1 MPYSLP
7 NAACKNELSLGV
19 SKMVPLFL
27 KRKSKSG
34 TPNLLPLGL
43 SPMTSALLARLV
55 DVPTCLWTLQ
65 IRMESPPIVLYGT
78 PVDLAGA
85 IVSGLIFLDT
95 TDDATKIDFVTLK
108 IVQRIRY
115 SKPFMIS
122 LTSVTLCKDC
132 QVRSTDISR
141 WNVVNAPT
149 VFNKG
154 RHAYPFSDLLPGL
167 LPPLSKLGSAS
178 TNTYIQ
184 YDLIAEAKGTDDS
197 HVTTV
202 KIPLHI
208 SRLIPRGPDR
218 NSLRVFPPTEVTAG
232 AVLPHVF
239 YPKLS
244 FPIELRLDNIVSA
257 SGERRWRMRKL
268 AWKIEENVKIRAYTC
283 PKHKHKLE
291 AVEASE
297 RKTRLLNV
305 QNHIVQ
311 SKGGNLHHLT
321 IQTNMLLLRNPSQYN
336 GRNVEGV
343 QQGSGGNQDELIE
356 PEEEHQHQV
365 EDAYDSFVEDF
376 VRSGF
381 RLALLMREARE
392 QEQTQRRRN
401 FEENNTE
408 HIYLEETRVV
418 SHGEIKSGWKLDF
431 SNRGKVELVAHIDV
445 YDFFTGWQKPVTTK
459 SSTEDNR
466 SDLSHQNARANANVA
481 CDVDDPESGIFVT
494 HTLVVEVVVAEEVVH
509 DVNKRPAMKKS
520 KSQMSVASQENSD
533 TYETGPP
540 VAGIPT
546 GAARVLRM
554 QFKMPLTERLGLG
567 IAWDDEV
574 PPIYEDIRCL
584 SPPGYNDITTKVDFP
599 DNTEHEV
606 VMSTSP
612 TLGAISRVH
621 TETNLKA
628 LGQDFS
634 LNT

>member
-1 MPYSLP
+1 
-7 NAACKNELSLGV
+7 
-19 SKMVPLFL
+19 MV
-27 KRKSKSG
+27 
-34 TPNLLPLGL
+34 L

-55 DVPTCLWTLQ
+55 DAPNSLWTLQ

-95 TDDATKIDFVTLK
+95 TDDTTKIDFVTLK

-132 QVRSTDISR
+132 QVRLTEISR
-141 WNVVNAPT
+141 WDVVKSPT

-197 HVTTV
+197 HVTSV

-208 SRLIPRGPDR
+208 SRLTPRGPDR

-244 FPIELRLDNIVSA
+244 FPIELRLDNIVSV

-268 AWKIEENVKIRAYTC
+268 AWKIEENVKVRAYTC
-283 PKHKHKLE
+283 SKHKHKLE

-297 RKTRLLNV
+297 RKTRLLNI

-336 GRNVEGV
+336 GRNVENA
-343 QQGSGGNQDELIE
+343 QQSEGGNQDEPTE

-365 EDAYDSFVEDF
+365 EDAHDSFVEDF
-376 VRSGF
+376 VRNGF

-392 QEQTQRRRN
+392 HEQTQRRRN
-401 FEENNTE
+401 FEEDASE

-431 SNRGKVELVAHIDV
+431 SGRGKVELVAHIDV
-445 YDFFTGWQKPVTTK
+445 YDFSTGWQKQVTTK
-459 SSTEDNR
+459 ASTEDNR
-466 SDLSHQNARANANVA
+466 SDFNHENARANANVA

-509 DVNKRPAMKKS
+509 DVNKRPVVKQA
-520 KSQMSVASQENSD
+520 KSQMSVTSQEGSE
-533 TYETGPP
+533 TYESGPP

-584 SPPGYNDITTKVDFP
+584 SPPGYNDITMSADAAEGH
-599 DNTEHEV
+599 EHEV
-606 VMSTSP
+606 VLSNSP
-612 TLGAISRVH
+612 TLGVISRVH
-621 TETNLKA
+621 TETNLRSMN
-628 LGQDFS
+628 QEFS
-634 LNT
+634 LDS